1 MKVFCIF
8 AVALA
13 AASAIEVDLTSELDR
28 MAATED
34 RLTIA
39 NNLDIV
45 SYKIQTLIVI
55 QVYSVRVAKPAE
67 VWRRMCWTVL

>member
-1 MKVFCIF
+1 MAMKVFCIF

-13 AASAIEVDLTSELDR
+13 AASAIEVDLTPELDR

-39 NNLDIV
+39 NDLDIQ
-45 SYKIQTLIVI
+45 YCFL
-55 QVYSVRVAKPAE
+55 
-67 VWRRMCWTVL
+67 

>member
-8 AVALA
+8 AVALVA
-13 AASAIEVDLTSELDR
+13 AASAIEVDLTPELDR

-39 NNLDIV
+39 NDLDIQ
-45 SYKIQTLIVI
+45 YCFL
-55 QVYSVRVAKPAE
+55 
-67 VWRRMCWTVL
+67 